1 MDAEL
6 DIAAKSLSVV
16 AGARA
21 LLHPTSISFPTG
33 RITAIVGR
41 NGAGKSTLI
50 NALSGLRRPT
60 LGSVH
65 YGVADIAARAPGEL
79 ARVRAYLPQ
88 ESQVAFG
95 YRVRDIVE
103 LGRLPHAGRD
113 TCQNDGAAIRHALT
127 TYELTDLSD
136 RVVATLS
143 GGERQRVRMARL
155 AAQLFER
162 LDRGQP
168 AWLLLDEPTA
178 ALDIDQQ
185 HRLMARLRSYA
196 HQGCGVVLILHDLAL
211 AALYANFVVVIENGK
226 IVEHGTVAAVLAPE
240 VVRRRFGIQVGAI
253 AMNESRHSLYPHP
266 REAA

>member
-1 MDAEL
+1 MDADL
-6 DIAAKSLSVV
+6 DIAAKGLSVIV
-16 AGARA
+16 GGRA
-21 LLHPTSISFPTG
+21 LLHPTSLSFPTG
-33 RITAIVGR
+33 RITAVIGR

-50 NALSGLRRPT
+50 TALSGLRRPT

-65 YGVADIAARAPGEL
+65 YGEADIAGRPAADL

-88 ESQVAFG
+88 DSQVAFG

-103 LGRLPHAGRD
+103 LGRLPHAGRN
-113 TCQNDGAAIRHALT
+113 TCRNDAAAIRHALT
-127 TYELTDLSD
+127 IHELTDLSD
-136 RVVATLS
+136 RMVTTLS
-143 GGERQRVRMARL
+143 GGERQRARMARL

-185 HRLMARLRSYA
+185 HRLMARLRAYA
-196 HQGCGVVLILHDLAL
+196 DQGCGVVLILHDLAL
-211 AALYANFVVVIENGK
+211 AALYADFVVVIENGK

-240 VVRRRFGIQVGAI
+240 VVRRRFGIHVGAI
-253 AMNESRHSLYPHP
+253 AMTECRHSLYPHP